1 MKKLNKKCDE
11 NWYNI
16 FLFNLLFYLT
26 IFGWLWE
33 KNSFWD
39 DIVFLAVQFGKMIQI
54 KELRFCHKLKLPN
67 LYISIS
73 LQSDYVNL
81 GYFKLRL
88 FGPTEFLVWN
98 IKGRKKKLAR
108 KNIEIRNLEKWSLGQ
123 KLSSFRLGYSGEPP
137 DFFV

>member
-1 MKKLNKKCDE
+1 MKGISSGIIKKPSFSVGIIWIFKYKYRFLPMKKLNKKCNE

-39 DIVFLAVQFGKMIQI
+39 VIVFLAVQFGKMIQI

-88 FGPTEFLVWN
+88 FGPTEFIVWN
-98 IKGRKKKLAR
+98 IKGRKKNWLA
-108 KNIEIRNLEKWSLGQ
+108 KI
-123 KLSSFRLGYSGEPP
+123 
-137 DFFV
+137 